1 MVAVTYRVPKVGD
14 LVLTGSHLTSIQ
26 RVGKLHRAE
35 GAWHFMRS
43 DMGGW
48 GPHLHFAQDWTIKYA
63 ELGVTVCRHPRF
75 TAGHSCGLT
84 HLPAAELAQLTGEP
98 AEVPAPNITTIKTI
112 LDGES

>member
-1 MVAVTYRVPKVGD
+1 MTYRKPQVGD

-48 GPHLHFAQDWTIKYA
+48 GPYLHFAQDWTITYA
-63 ELGVTVCRHPRF
+63 EVGVTVCTHAWGTGHP
-75 TAGHSCGLT
+75 CGLT
-84 HLPAAELAQLTGEP
+84 HLPADELAELTGEP
-98 AEVPAPNITTIKTI
+98 IGTPAPSVATIHTI
-112 LDGES
+112 LDGE

>member
-1 MVAVTYRVPKVGD
+1 MRKPKIGD

-48 GPHLHFAQDWTIKYA
+48 GPYLHFAQDWTITYA
-63 ELGVTVCRHPRF
+63 ELDVTVCRIPWG
-75 TAGHSCGLT
+75 AGHPCGLT
-84 HLPAAELAQLTGEP
+84 HLPADELAWLTGEP
-98 AEVPAPNITTIKTI
+98 VAPPAASTVTVTTI
-112 LDGES
+112 LDGDGS